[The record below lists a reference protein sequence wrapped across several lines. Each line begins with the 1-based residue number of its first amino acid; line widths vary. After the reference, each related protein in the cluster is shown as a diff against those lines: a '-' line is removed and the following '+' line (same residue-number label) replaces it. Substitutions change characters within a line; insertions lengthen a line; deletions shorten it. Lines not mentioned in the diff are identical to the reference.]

1 MTHKLRYENLMNTN
15 IAQIMSTEG
24 LFLPEYSSHV
34 RLQNCFQDVQI
45 KWLGNVPDSCFFFF
59 FFFNFS
65 VNKIIRNGTIPPT
78 TMWKSFGRTH
88 QSYTTFPLEWSCVS
102 LAPISDEGTFK
113 LPSAGITTENSFGR
127 LKSRFRCLQCAT
139 DIYVNTLP

>member
-59 FFFNFS
+59 FF
-65 VNKIIRNGTIPPT
+65 
-78 TMWKSFGRTH
+78 
-88 QSYTTFPLEWSCVS
+88 
-102 LAPISDEGTFK
+102 
-113 LPSAGITTENSFGR
+113 
-127 LKSRFRCLQCAT
+127 
-139 DIYVNTLP
+139 